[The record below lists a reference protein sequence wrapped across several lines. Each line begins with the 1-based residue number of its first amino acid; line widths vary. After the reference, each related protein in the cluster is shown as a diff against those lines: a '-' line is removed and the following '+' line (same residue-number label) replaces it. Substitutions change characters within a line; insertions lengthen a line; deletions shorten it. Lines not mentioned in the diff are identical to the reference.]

1 MFDDLILLGK
11 GGLMVYHG
19 SAKKVEEYF
28 SGLGINVPER
38 INPPDYYIDILEGIA
53 APGGSSGLS
62 YQDLPVKWM
71 LHNEYP
77 IPLDMRQHA
86 AQFGMPQSVNSANDL
101 GDVGKTF
108 AGELWNDVRS
118 NVELR
123 GENIRLNFL
132 KSKDLSNRKTPGV
145 FKQYKYFLIR

>member
-1 MFDDLILLGK
+1 
-11 GGLMVYHG
+11 MVYHG
-19 SAKKVEEYF
+19 SAKRVEEYF

-53 APGGSSGLS
+53 APGESSGLS
-62 YQDLPVKWM
+62 YEDLPVKWM
-71 LHNEYP
+71 LHNGYP

-86 AQFGMPQSVNSANDL
+86 AQFDMPQSVNPLNDIDSNGS

-108 AGELWNDVRS
+108 AGELWNDVRN
-118 NVELR
+118 NVEVR
-123 GENIRLNFL
+123 GEKIKLNFS
-132 KSKDLSNRKTPGV
+132 KSKDLSDRKTPGV

>member
-19 SAKKVEEYF
+19 SSKKVEEYF

-53 APGGSSGLS
+53 APDGNSGLR
-62 YQDLPVKWM
+62 YEDLPIKWM
-71 LHNEYP
+71 LHNGYP

-86 AQFGMPQSVNSANDL
+86 AQFDMPQSVNPANES
-101 GDVGKTF
+101 GEVGKTF
-108 AGELWNDVRS
+108 AGELWNDVRN
-118 NVELR
+118 NVQLR
-123 GENIRLNFL
+123 GEKIRVNFL
-132 KSKDLSNRKTPGV
+132 KSKDLSGRKTPGV